1 MLANPFQAS
10 LGQRRLGNQ
19 GNGIAQYEDDRRF
32 HDNHAGRV
40 NKLGIDAVGKEHVN
54 QYPANSPRHT
64 SGETGSNTLGKR

>member
-32 HDNHAGRV
+32 HDNHAVRV
-40 NKLGIDAVGKEHVN
+40 NKLGIDAAGEEHIN
-54 QYPANSPRHT
+54 QYPANSPRHA
-64 SGETGSNTLGKR
+64 SGKTGPNTLGKR